1 VLESRGFAIVS
12 GGTDTHLFLVNV
24 DVVGMSGKKAERL
37 LDEVGITVNKNTI
50 PGETRSPM
58 VASGIRIGSPAITTR
73 GFGLNDAETVANIVA
88 DVLLTP
94 EDETVANR
102 AREAVLE
109 LTDRFP
115 LPGLGLG
122 SIQPTLFAH

>member
-1 VLESRGFAIVS
+1 
-12 GGTDTHLFLVNV
+12 
-24 DVVGMSGKKAERL
+24 MSGKKAERL

-94 EDETVANR
+94 EDATVANR
-102 AREAVLE
+102 AREAVIE